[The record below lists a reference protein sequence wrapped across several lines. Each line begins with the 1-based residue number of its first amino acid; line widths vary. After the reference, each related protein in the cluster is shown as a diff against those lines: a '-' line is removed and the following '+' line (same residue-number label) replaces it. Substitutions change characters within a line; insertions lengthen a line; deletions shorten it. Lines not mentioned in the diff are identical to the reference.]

1 MPKNTSYSLPKDSRA
16 WQQAVDSIAELLPDD
31 VNLHDFDALQ
41 SLPLFAL
48 IVVLPT
54 EGPTLDIHHYVQ
66 SWVDE
71 QPNWHLVTV
80 AEDTEASFIDISIEH
95 TTISPAYAMAGE
107 RTNVNNNNSSSNS
120 NSNSHNATTNTL
132 SDTTTQASTIAK
144 PAFVSAQVFRY
155 LLVPVT
161 DALMH
166 SGKKIAAAHMID
178 EQLTS
183 RLRHDLSEHYLSQD
197 HLAQNHLAQNNNQSA
212 NTNDAAST
220 APDSNDLVDC
230 HILSIGHML
239 RTHKLA
245 CFDMDSTLIEQE
257 VIVELAKTAGV
268 GMQVSAITEAAMRGE
283 IDFNES
289 FAQRVALLRGIPV
302 SVLDEICARLTLSVG
317 ARTTISALK
326 ALGYHTVLVSG
337 GFTYFARYIAEQLGI
352 DEVHANN
359 LDIDEGEVTGHV
371 QLPIVNGAKKAAIV
385 AHTAERLGI
394 AMSQVV
400 CVGDGANDLPM
411 MADADL
417 GIAYRAKSIVQ
428 ARADAAVNVTG
439 LEGVLYALGYPA
451 LIPAQ

>member
-1 MPKNTSYSLPKDSRA
+1 MPNNTSYSLPKDSKA
-16 WQQAVDSIAELLPDD
+16 WQQAVDSVASLLPEGT
-31 VNLHDFDALQ
+31 NLQDFDALQ
-41 SLPLFAL
+41 SLPIFAL

-54 EGPTLDIHHYVQ
+54 HVSSLDIHQYVQ

-80 AEDTEASFIDISIEH
+80 AEDADANFVDVEIADVDTAQPFAKRSFID
-95 TTISPAYAMAGE
+95 
-107 RTNVNNNNSSSNS
+107 V
-120 NSNSHNATTNTL
+120 
-132 SDTTTQASTIAK
+132 
-144 PAFVSAQVFRY
+144 QVFRY

-166 SGKKIAAAHMID
+166 PAKKTAAAHIID
-178 EQLTS
+178 DQLTT
-183 RLRHDLSEHYLSQD
+183 RLRRDLTEAYNNAQNAVVSD
-197 HLAQNHLAQNNNQSA
+197 HL
-212 NTNDAAST
+212 DV
-220 APDSNDLVDC
+220 VDC
-230 HILSIGHML
+230 HILSVGHML

-257 VIVELAKTAGV
+257 VIVELAKTAGI
-268 GMQVSAITEAAMRGE
+268 GEQVEAITEAAMRGE
-283 IDFNES
+283 MDFDES
-289 FAQRVALLRGIPV
+289 FAQRVALLQGIPT
-302 SVLDEICARLTLSVG
+302 SVLDEICSRLTLSTG
-317 ARTTISALK
+317 ALATISALK

-352 DEVHANN
+352 DEVHANS
-359 LDIDEGEVTGHV
+359 LDIEEGEVTGHI

-394 AMSQVV
+394 TMSQVV

-411 MADADL
+411 MALADL
-417 GIAYRAKSIVQ
+417 GVAFNAKPIVQ

-451 LIPAQ
+451 FVRSSERSKV